1 MKKLDYKVQ
10 EKELYNPQT
19 KPALINVPQMTF
31 ICIDGRGN
39 PNDQDGEYQKAV
51 EALYGLTYT
60 IKMSAKSGIVIDD
73 YFDYV
78 VPPLEGLWWIDD
90 CKEFNFRDK
99 AQFCWT
105 AMIRQPEF
113 VTEKVFQQAKA
124 TIIKKKPELDIS
136 KLRLALFIEGLCVQ
150 CMHIGS
156 FDDEPT
162 TITKIN
168 EYIEDNN
175 LINDLSDIRRHHEIY
190 LSNPQK
196 AEITKMKTIIR
207 LPVKNNHI

>member
-1 MKKLDYKVQ
+1 MKKIDYKVQ

-19 KPALINVPQMTF
+19 KPAVIDVPQMTF
-31 ICIDGRGN
+31 IFIDGKGN
-39 PNDQDGEYQKAV
+39 PNDQDGEYQKAI
-51 EALYGLTYT
+51 EALYSLAYT

-90 CKEFNFRDK
+90 NKEYNPGDK
-99 AQFCWT
+99 SQFCWT

-113 VTEKVFQQAKA
+113 VTEKVFQQAEA
-124 TIIKKKPELDIS
+124 TISKKKPGLDIS
-136 KLRLALFIEGLCVQ
+136 KLRLTLFTEGLCVQ

-156 FDDEPT
+156 FDDEPA
-162 TITKIN
+162 TITRIN
-168 EYIEDNN
+168 QYIKDNN

-196 AEITKMKTIIR
+196 VDIAKMKTIIR
-207 LPVKNNHI
+207 LPVKR